1 MIHLPAIL
9 LALGAAASASDTTL
23 LTVDSLMVE
32 LKKGGYV
39 VLLRHAR
46 TDYSTM
52 DNPKAAPTD
61 RTAQRNLSDDGIADA
76 KMIGNVFK
84 KFGISFAEV
93 VSSPLFRTR
102 ETAELAVGHTD
113 TTMALRSVAVT
124 PEQLRV
130 VTTPPAPGTN
140 RLLVTHHFVIEQN
153 VTRFPPGM
161 VNESEAVVIR
171 PTGNGKFDTVGRIRL
186 KDWVRLAN
194 P

>member
-9 LALGAAASASDTTL
+9 FAVGAATSASDSTL
-23 LTVDSLMVE
+23 LTADSLMVE

-46 TDYSTM
+46 SDYSKM
-52 DNPKAAPTD
+52 DDPKAAPTD
-61 RTAQRNLSDDGIADA
+61 RSAQRNLSDDGIADA
-76 KMIGNVFK
+76 KMIGNIFNR
-84 KFGISFAEV
+84 FGISFAEV

-113 TTMALRSVAVT
+113 TTMALRSLAIT
-124 PEQLRV
+124 AEQRRV
-130 VTTPPAPGTN
+130 ITTPPAPGTN
-140 RLLVTHHFVIEQN
+140 RLLVTHHFVIENN

-171 PTGNGKFDTVGRIRL
+171 PTGNGQFDTVGRIRM